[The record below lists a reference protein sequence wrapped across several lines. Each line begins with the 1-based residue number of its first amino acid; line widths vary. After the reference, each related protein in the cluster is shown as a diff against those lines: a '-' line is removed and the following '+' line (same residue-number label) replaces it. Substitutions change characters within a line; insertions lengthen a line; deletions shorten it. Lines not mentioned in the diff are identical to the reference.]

1 MELKVWFDGMPRVV
15 GNVVGTTT
23 AEEVVRALTESLK
36 LADAYSLLAYWNGN
50 EIHLS
55 PSEKPL
61 SFINRLGDHPKQ
73 FEFVLRPIEMY
84 PKTPSDLK
92 ARPRTLDYP
101 ATPDSVIRKPTTRS
115 VTSTPTQFI
124 PPSRHAARQ
133 PPPVISEQAHLQDQ
147 LTKQEQE
154 LDLNRIKLSQLDNE
168 VARLEAISAL
178 TGGNKSVEKADDGR
192 PSSDGDIRDDF
203 KDAPIGPAFELAQLA
218 AVDWNSQME
227 EQNTRHRN
235 LLADLAEYQSRLQ
248 NLDQTLS
255 NTRSNLT
262 CLESELAQELTRLL
276 ESLDSAITQRRDFL
290 ASATATGGVTN
301 TSTSLTTTITTST
314 PACTSPPLN
323 LRDGLMI

>member
-101 ATPDSVIRKPTTRS
+101 ATPDSIIRKPTTRS

-133 PPPVISEQAHLQDQ
+133 PPPVISEQ
-147 LTKQEQE
+147 
-154 LDLNRIKLSQLDNE
+154 E

-178 TGGNKSVEKADDGR
+178 TGGKKSVEKADDGR
-192 PSSDGDIRDDF
+192 PSSDRDIRDDF

>member
-23 AEEVVRALTESLK
+23 AEEVIRALTESLK
-36 LADAYSLLAYWNGN
+36 LSDAYSLLAYWNGN

-73 FEFVLRPIEMY
+73 FEFVLRPMELS

-92 ARPRTLDYP
+92 TRPRTLDYP
-101 ATPDSVIRKPTTRS
+101 GTPDSFSRKPSANS
-115 VTSTPTQFI
+115 VTSTPPQFI
-124 PPSRHAARQ
+124 SSGHVVRQ
-133 PPPVISEQAHLQDQ
+133 PPTVPSEQAQLQDQ

-178 TGGNKSVEKADDGR
+178 TGGNKRVGKANGGR
-192 PSSDGDIRDDF
+192 PSNEDDI

-218 AVDWNSQME
+218 AVDWNGQME
-227 EQNTRHRN
+227 EQSTRHRK
-235 LLADLAEYQSRLQ
+235 LRADLAEYQSRLQ

-255 NTRSNLT
+255 TTRSNVT

-276 ESLDSAITQRRDFL
+276 DSLDSAIAQRRDFL
-290 ASATATGGVTN
+290 TSAIAAGGAGSTQ
-301 TSTSLTTTITTST
+301 TSLTTTTITTSA
-314 PACTSPPLN
+314 PAYASSPPLT

>member
-36 LADAYSLLAYWNGN
+36 LPDTYSLLAYWNGN
-50 EIHLS
+50 EINLS

-61 SFINRLGDHPKQ
+61 SFINRIADSYLNRVRRRRGCALAVNSIESSNI
-73 FEFVLRPIEMY
+73 FTTEYSFVVDAISKILVFVRI
-84 PKTPSDLK
+84 TD
-92 ARPRTLDYP
+92 
-101 ATPDSVIRKPTTRS
+101 
-115 VTSTPTQFI
+115 Q
-124 PPSRHAARQ
+124 Q
-133 PPPVISEQAHLQDQ
+133 PPRDHSHLQDQ
-147 LTKQEQE
+147 LTKQEQD

-178 TGGNKSVEKADDGR
+178 TGGNKSVGKVDGGRLSNEDDL
-192 PSSDGDIRDDF
+192 RDDF

-235 LLADLAEYQSRLQ
+235 LRAELAEYQSRLQ

-255 NTRSNLT
+255 TTRSNLT

-290 ASATATGGVTN
+290 ASAAVACGAN
-301 TSTSLTTTITTST
+301 SAQTSAITTTVAPSSPTYTSSSLT
-314 PACTSPPLN
+314 LH
-323 LRDGLMI
+323 DGLMI